1 MRVVEEIVHPA
12 CKVTIFSWNEKYL
25 IKFEQDVL
33 EQTYKV
39 SEMDITG
46 MDDIRTLAQSPFID
60 KVLTRFDTMRQ
71 DLYETL
77 EALY

>member
-1 MRVVEEIVHPA
+1 MRVVEEIVHPS

-46 MDDIRTLAQSPFID
+46 LEDVRTFTQSPFID
-60 KVLTRFDTMRQ
+60 KVLTRFDVMRK

>member
-12 CKVTIFSWNEKYL
+12 CKVTIFSWNGKFL

-39 SEMDITG
+39 SEMDVTG
-46 MDDIRTLAQSPFID
+46 VEDIRAFAQAPFID
-60 KVLTRFDTMRQ
+60 KVLIRFDAMRQ
-71 DLYETL
+71 DFYETL